1 MFKLTSLLSIA
12 MIMVSLA
19 LIANSST
26 IISQA
31 TALFD
36 IASPTSNTDINKF
49 LTYQDSTLGIK
60 IDYPA
65 GWTHELHA
73 GSIVTFLASLE
84 SDSNT
89 YPAGLGIKIQHLKS
103 KNISLNNI
111 TRIQIKNLTQ
121 NHPDFKLIE
130 STESKIGGNS
140 AHKIVFTATDNK
152 KNERQAMQIW
162 TLRGDKAY
170 LITYKAEPGKF
181 AKYLP
186 TIQKMVDSFQFT
198 R

>member
-1 MFKLTSLLSIA
+1 MSKLISLLSIP
-12 MIMVSLA
+12 MIMICLT
-19 LIANSST
+19 LIANCST

-31 TALFD
+31 SALFD
-36 IASPTSNTDINKF
+36 ITSPTSSININKF

-111 TRIQIKNLTQ
+111 TKIQIKNLTQ

-140 AHKIVFTATDNK
+140 AHKVVFTATDYK

-162 TLRGDKAY
+162 TLKGDKAY
-170 LITYKAEPGKF
+170 LITYKAEPGKY

-186 TIQKMVDSFQFT
+186 IIQKMLDSFQFT

>member
-1 MFKLTSLLSIA
+1 MSKLTSLLSIP
-12 MIMVSLA
+12 MIMICLT
-19 LIANSST
+19 LIANCST

-31 TALFD
+31 SALFD
-36 IASPTSNTDINKF
+36 ITSPTSSININKF

-111 TRIQIKNLTQ
+111 TKIQIKNLTQ

-140 AHKIVFTATDNK
+140 AHKIVFTATDYK

-162 TLRGDKAY
+162 TLKGDKAY
-170 LITYKAEPGKF
+170 LITYKAEPGKY

-186 TIQKMVDSFQFT
+186 IIQKMLDSFQFT

>member
-1 MFKLTSLLSIA
+1 MSKLTSLLFIA
-12 MIMVSLA
+12 MIMISLS
-19 LIANSST
+19 LIANCST
-26 IISQA
+26 FIPQA
-31 TALFD
+31 SALFD
-36 IASPTSNTDINKF
+36 IASPTSNNDINKF

-60 IDYPA
+60 IDYPI

-89 YPAGLGIKIQHLKS
+89 YPAGLGIKVQHLKS

-111 TRIQIKNLTQ
+111 TKIQIKNLTQ

-170 LITYKAEPGKF
+170 LITYKAEPGKY

-186 TIQKMVDSFQFT
+186 TIHKMVDSFQFT

>member
-1 MFKLTSLLSIA
+1 MSKLTSLLSIP
-12 MIMVSLA
+12 MIMICLT
-19 LIANSST
+19 LIANCST

-31 TALFD
+31 SALFD
-36 IASPTSNTDINKF
+36 ITSPTSSININKF

-111 TRIQIKNLTQ
+111 TKIQIKNLTQ

-140 AHKIVFTATDNK
+140 AHKIVFTATDYK

-162 TLRGDKAY
+162 TLKGDKAY
-170 LITYKAEPGKF
+170 LITYKSEPGKY

-186 TIQKMVDSFQFT
+186 IIQKMLDSFQFT

>member
-1 MFKLTSLLSIA
+1 MSKLTPLLSIP
-12 MIMVSLA
+12 MIMISLT
-19 LIANSST
+19 LIANCST

-31 TALFD
+31 SALFD
-36 IASPTSNTDINKF
+36 IASATSSININKF

-111 TRIQIKNLTQ
+111 TKIQIKNLTQ

-140 AHKIVFTATDNK
+140 AHKIVFTATDYK

-162 TLRGDKAY
+162 TLKGDKAY
-170 LITYKAEPGKF
+170 LITYKAEPGKY

-186 TIQKMVDSFQFT
+186 IIQKMLDSFQFT
-198 R
+198 Q

>member
-1 MFKLTSLLSIA
+1 MSKLTPLLSIP
-12 MIMVSLA
+12 MIMISLT
-19 LIANSST
+19 LIANCST

-31 TALFD
+31 SALFD
-36 IASPTSNTDINKF
+36 ITSPTSSININKF

-111 TRIQIKNLTQ
+111 TKIQIKNLTQ

-140 AHKIVFTATDNK
+140 AHKIVFTATDYK

-162 TLRGDKAY
+162 TLKGDKAY
-170 LITYKAEPGKF
+170 LITYKAEPGKY

-186 TIQKMVDSFQFT
+186 IIQKMLDSFQFT
-198 R
+198 Q

>member
-1 MFKLTSLLSIA
+1 MSKLTPLLSIP
-12 MIMVSLA
+12 MIMISLT
-19 LIANSST
+19 LIANCST

-31 TALFD
+31 SALFD
-36 IASPTSNTDINKF
+36 IASPTSSININKF
-49 LTYQDSTLGIK
+49 LTYEDSTLGIK

-111 TRIQIKNLTQ
+111 TKIQIKNLTQ

-140 AHKIVFTATDNK
+140 AHKIVFTATDYK

-162 TLRGDKAY
+162 TLKGDKAY
-170 LITYKAEPGKF
+170 LITYKAEPGKY

-186 TIQKMVDSFQFT
+186 IIQKMLDSFQFT

>member
-1 MFKLTSLLSIA
+1 MSKLTSLLSIP
-12 MIMVSLA
+12 MIMICLT
-19 LIANSST
+19 LIANCST

-31 TALFD
+31 SALFD
-36 IASPTSNTDINKF
+36 ITSPTSSININKF
-49 LTYQDSTLGIK
+49 LTYQDPTLGIK

-111 TRIQIKNLTQ
+111 TKIQIKNLTQ

-140 AHKIVFTATDNK
+140 AHKIVFTATDYK

-162 TLRGDKAY
+162 TLKGDKAY
-170 LITYKAEPGKF
+170 LITYKAEPGKY

-186 TIQKMVDSFQFT
+186 IIQKMLDSFQFT

>member
-1 MFKLTSLLSIA
+1 MSKLTSLLSIP
-12 MIMVSLA
+12 MIMICLT
-19 LIANSST
+19 LIANCST

-31 TALFD
+31 SALFD
-36 IASPTSNTDINKF
+36 ITSPTSSININKF

-111 TRIQIKNLTQ
+111 TKIQIKNLTQ

-140 AHKIVFTATDNK
+140 AHKVVFTATDYK

-162 TLRGDKAY
+162 TLKGDKAY
-170 LITYKAEPGKF
+170 LITYKAEPGKY

-186 TIQKMVDSFQFT
+186 IIQKMLDSFQFT
-198 R
+198 Q

>member
-12 MIMVSLA
+12 MIMICLS

-31 TALFD
+31 SALFD

-121 NHPDFKLIE
+121 NHHDFKLIE

>member
-1 MFKLTSLLSIA
+1 MSKLISLLSIA
-12 MIMVSLA
+12 MITISLT
-19 LIANSST
+19 LIANCST

-31 TALFD
+31 SALFD
-36 IASPTSNTDINKF
+36 IASPTSSININKF
-49 LTYQDSTLGIK
+49 LTYQDSTSGIK

-111 TRIQIKNLTQ
+111 TKIQIKNLTQ

-140 AHKIVFTATDNK
+140 AHKIVFTATDYK

-162 TLRGDKAY
+162 TLKGDKAY
-170 LITYKAEPGKF
+170 LITYKAEPGKY

-186 TIQKMVDSFQFT
+186 IIQKMLDSFQFT

>member
-1 MFKLTSLLSIA
+1 
-12 MIMVSLA
+12 MIMISLT
-19 LIANSST
+19 LIANCPS
-26 IISQA
+26 IISEA
-31 TALFD
+31 SALFD
-36 IASPTSNTDINKF
+36 IASPTSSININKF

-73 GSIVTFLASLE
+73 GGIVTFLASLE

-89 YPAGLGIKIQHLKS
+89 YPAGLGIEIQHLKS

-111 TRIQIKNLTQ
+111 TKIQIKNLTQ

-140 AHKIVFTATDNK
+140 AHKIVFTATDYK

-162 TLRGDKAY
+162 TLKGDKAY
-170 LITYKAEPGKF
+170 LITYKAEPEKY

-186 TIQKMVDSFQFT
+186 IIRKMLDSFQFT